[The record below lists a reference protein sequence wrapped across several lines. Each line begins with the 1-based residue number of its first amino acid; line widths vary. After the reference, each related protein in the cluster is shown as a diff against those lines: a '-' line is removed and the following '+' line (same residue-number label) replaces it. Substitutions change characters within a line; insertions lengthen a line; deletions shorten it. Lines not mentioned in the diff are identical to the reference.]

1 MSLTDDARAIID
13 ANSFMTLGTADAEG
27 RPWVSPVWFSTADP
41 RELFWVSDP
50 DARHSRNI
58 TARPQ
63 VAAVIFD
70 SHAPIGTGEGVYMTA
85 LAGQLEAGDARDR
98 ALAVF
103 SRRSVAQ
110 GGREPRRMCP
120 RRPPSASTR
129 RRVRALARRSP
140 CRADAGADRM
150 TR

>member
-13 ANSFMTLGTADAEG
+13 ANSYMTLGTADAEG

-50 DARHSRNI
+50 DARHTRNI
-58 TARPQ
+58 AARPQ

-85 LAGQLEAGDARDR
+85 LAEQLEAGEARDR
-98 ALAVF
+98 ALAVLTPQ
-103 SRRSVAQ
+103 R
-110 GGREPRRMCP
+110 GREWTPADV
-120 RRPPSASTR
+120 S
-129 RRVRALARRSP
+129 ALAAQRLY
-140 CRADAGADRM
+140 RAVVSELSLVDRHAVR
-150 TR
+150 TPVQV

>member
-1 MSLTDDARAIID
+1 MSLTDSARAIID
-13 ANSFMTLGTADAEG
+13 ANSYMTLGTADAEG

-58 TARPQ
+58 AARPQ

-70 SHAPIGTGEGVYMTA
+70 SHAPIDTGEGVYMTA
-85 LAGQLEAGDARDR
+85 LAEQLEAGEARDR

-110 GGREPRRMCP
+110 GGREWT
-120 RRPPSASTR
+120 SADLSAPAAQR
-129 RRVRALARRSP
+129 LYRAAVFEHSLVDRHAVRTPVRI
-140 CRADAGADRM
+140 G
-150 TR
+150 